1 MIPCVSFTE
10 LFPDHHAPTSHYQT
24 MIAGKHRIEHSKLT
38 IFHITP
44 PLPYSLLLPTPFPLH
59 HFPFHFYSASLPSP
73 RHSLVLFPLRI
84 TPFTFTPP
92 LPRFSTTSFFHSA
105 PFPILSLTSSP
116 IPSLLFYSA
125 SSLSTT
131 APFSA
136 FPCRCVTASSSSP
149 RIQAP
154 TNRFIIPLLPQR
166 HRFPHFPAVAEQ
178 ESRGNTVHRACS
190 RGFAEKSIPQRHR
203 FPYFPA
209 VVEAEEAK
217 RGQMRTKYLLK
228 IWFIK

>member
-24 MIAGKHRIEHSKLT
+24 MIAEKHRIEHSKLT

-44 PLPYSLLLPTPFPLH
+44 PLPYSLLLPTPFPL
-59 HFPFHFYSASLPSP
+59 

-84 TPFTFTPP
+84 TPFTFTPS
-92 LPRFSTTSFFHSA
+92 LPSFSTTSFSIRHLPS
-105 PFPILSLTSSP
+105 ILPPLLLF
-116 IPSLLFYSA
+116 SLLFRHFPYI
-125 SSLSTT
+125 LPL
-131 APFSA
+131 PF
-136 FPCRCVTASSSSP
+136 
-149 RIQAP
+149 
-154 TNRFIIPLLPQR
+154 PQR

-203 FPYFPA
+203 FPHFPA

>member
-44 PLPYSLLLPTPFPLH
+44 PLPYSLLLPTPFPLLTTSSNALST
-59 HFPFHFYSASLPSP
+59 PSLPVPFLFRISP
-73 RHSLVLFPLRI
+73 
-84 TPFTFTPP
+84 FTPP

>member
-10 LFPDHHAPTSHYQT
+10 MFPDHHAPTSHYQT

-73 RHSLVLFPLRI
+73 RHSLVPQLLPFSILPLSLFYLLLPLLFRHFSSI
-84 TPFTFTPP
+84 LP
-92 LPRFSTTSFFHSA
+92 LPF
-105 PFPILSLTSSP
+105 
-116 IPSLLFYSA
+116 
-125 SSLSTT
+125 
-131 APFSA
+131 
-136 FPCRCVTASSSSP
+136 
-149 RIQAP
+149 
-154 TNRFIIPLLPQR
+154 PQR
-166 HRFPHFPAVAEQ
+166 QCFPYFHAVAEQ
-178 ESRGNTVHRACS
+178 ENRGNTLHRACS
-190 RGFAEKSIPQRHR
+190 RDSAEKSIPQRHH

-209 VVEAEEAK
+209 VAEAEEAK

-228 IWFIK
+228 IWFII

>member
-73 RHSLVLFPLRI
+73 RHSLVPQLLPFSILPLSLFYLLLPLLFRHFSSI
-84 TPFTFTPP
+84 LPLPFPQRQCFPYFHAVAEQPHLLLLVYRPHKPLYNPP
-92 LPRFSTTSFFHSA
+92 LP
-105 PFPILSLTSSP
+105 
-116 IPSLLFYSA
+116 
-125 SSLSTT
+125 
-131 APFSA
+131 
-136 FPCRCVTASSSSP
+136 
-149 RIQAP
+149 
-154 TNRFIIPLLPQR
+154 PQR
-166 HRFPHFPAVAEQ
+166 HHFPHFPAVA
-178 ESRGNTVHRACS
+178 
-190 RGFAEKSIPQRHR
+190 
-203 FPYFPA
+203 
-209 VVEAEEAK
+209 EAEEAK